1 MAMNSDDRQDK
12 AQDMTSLLTKTD
24 ALILAAGCFMILVPA
39 YAISS
44 VTFSNTA
51 MVVTPVV
58 DEQKAIEQQ
67 ERPNEVP
74 PGDTGARETGQANP
88 QAGSGSGQDE
98 EVQELQR
105 AFPSTNWPPSM
116 RNKEE

>member
-1 MAMNSDDRQDK
+1 
-12 AQDMTSLLTKTD
+12 MTSLLTKTD

-44 VTFSNTA
+44 VTFSNTGMLA
-51 MVVTPVV
+51 TPVV
-58 DEQKAIEQQ
+58 DEQKAIEQL

-74 PGDTGARETGQANP
+74 PGDTGAPRGTDEATP

-105 AFPSTNWPPSM
+105 AYPSTNWPPSM

>member
-1 MAMNSDDRQDK
+1 
-12 AQDMTSLLTKTD
+12 MTSLLTKTD
-24 ALILAAGCFMILVPA
+24 ALILVAGCFMILVPA

-44 VTFSNTA
+44 VTFSNSD
-51 MVVTPVV
+51 MVATPVV
-58 DEQKAIEQQ
+58 DEQKAIEQL

-74 PGDTGARETGQANP
+74 PGDSGARATDEAAP
-88 QAGSGSGQDE
+88 QPGTDSGQDE

>member
-1 MAMNSDDRQDK
+1 
-12 AQDMTSLLTKTD
+12 MTSLLTKTD

-44 VTFSNTA
+44 VTFSHTA
-51 MVVTPVV
+51 AVATPVV
-58 DEQKAIEQQ
+58 DEQKAIEQM

-74 PGDTGARETGQANP
+74 PGDAGERATEQAQP
-88 QAGSGSGQDE
+88 QPGSGQDE